1 MNLIKICF
9 WTCNMTSRSYFG
21 KMNSTLGSVVPLAMF
36 FLWSC
41 FSLLLPASIAV
52 IVCFQQTKILH
63 PLHIINVFFWITW
76 SEGLGSKNASLLKTK
91 SSESCNRIHSLV
103 EYSVQCTTLLLRS
116 VWFGLGSLLSW
127 SRVIS
132 QHQPSL
138 CLTVP
143 ILCGTNLDYI
153 LCIILLKSHC

>member
-1 MNLIKICF
+1 MYLI
-9 WTCNMTSRSYFG
+9 
-21 KMNSTLGSVVPLAMF
+21 
-36 FLWSC
+36 FLWPC
-41 FSLLLPASIAV
+41 FSVLLPASIAV

-91 SSESCNRIHSLV
+91 SSESCNRIYSLV

-127 SRVIS
+127 SREIS
-132 QHQPSL
+132 QHQPSV
-138 CLTVP
+138 CLTVL
-143 ILCGTNLDYI
+143 ILCGTNQHYI
-153 LCIILLKSHC
+153 LCFIYETTLCIYPQCALLILCGTIEEKEPEHQAKYITH